1 MVTKVS
7 LPRTES
13 MNLPR
18 SFMIAT
24 DFPITDCAAVAPRQT
39 RISGSTT
46 SISTSSHGLHATMAN
61 RRLLM
66 QAPLATPDP
75 LKVLHRIGHVN
86 FIAGNSR
93 VFQRPVK
100 HAAGWPYEGFTFL
113 IFYVARL
120 LTHQHHTC
128 MAGPIA
134 KNGLSSIEVEIT
146 SFTRFCR
153 LPERFKRTDSG
164 QEIAGRNVSSFFDHH
179 MQSLSLAWFES
190 R

>member
-1 MVTKVS
+1 
-7 LPRTES
+7 
-13 MNLPR
+13 
-18 SFMIAT
+18 
-24 DFPITDCAAVAPRQT
+24 
-39 RISGSTT
+39 
-46 SISTSSHGLHATMAN
+46 
-61 RRLLM
+61 M

-86 FIAGNSR
+86 FIAGNSG

-100 HAAGWPYEGFTFL
+100 YAAGWPYEGFTFL

-128 MAGPIA
+128 MAGAIA

-153 LPERFKRTDSG
+153 LPERLKRTVPG
-164 QEIAGRNVSSFFDHH
+164 QEIAGRNVSSFFGHH
-179 MQSLSLAWFES
+179 I
-190 R
+190 